1 MGEREGERGKSE
13 KLQVIL
19 NQTHTSRYD
28 IMPSFLISKETCI
41 ALKCHQRE
49 LKKALKPTQ
58 SSNEWVIIRLAT
70 PQHIITVTLFS

>member
-1 MGEREGERGKSE
+1 MKDGERERERKRKREVGEREGERGKSE

-28 IMPSFLISKETCI
+28 IMPSFLISKETRI

-49 LKKALKPTQ
+49 LKKGSQVNT
-58 SSNEWVIIRLAT
+58 IIK
-70 PQHIITVTLFS
+70 